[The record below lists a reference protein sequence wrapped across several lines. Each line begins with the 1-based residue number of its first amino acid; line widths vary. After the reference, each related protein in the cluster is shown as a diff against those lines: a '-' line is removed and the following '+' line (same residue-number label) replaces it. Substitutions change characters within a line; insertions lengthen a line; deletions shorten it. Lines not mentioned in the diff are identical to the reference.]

1 MEGLGMARRSPPNR
15 RDTAAWTNALRREAF
30 ATIANGPDRGVRK
43 IELIA
48 RAVVRAAMDGDLHA
62 AKEIGNRLE
71 GRPLQRIEAE
81 GMDGTLGFA
90 AILALV
96 NEERRRRLGELA
108 APAELAAGVACLP
121 RVDGL
126 ADGLDRD
133 AVTKSV

>member
-1 MEGLGMARRSPPNR
+1 MARRSPPNR

-30 ATIANGPDRGVRK
+30 ATIANGPDRGRRK

-62 AKEIGNRLE
+62 AKEVGDRLE
-71 GRPLQRIEAE
+71 GRPLQRIEADG

-96 NEERRRRLGELA
+96 NEERRRRAMQLVE
-108 APAELAAGVACLP
+108 PAELAAGVAYLP
-121 RVDGL
+121 QVDGL
-126 ADGLDRD
+126 ADGLEK
-133 AVTKSV
+133 ATIE